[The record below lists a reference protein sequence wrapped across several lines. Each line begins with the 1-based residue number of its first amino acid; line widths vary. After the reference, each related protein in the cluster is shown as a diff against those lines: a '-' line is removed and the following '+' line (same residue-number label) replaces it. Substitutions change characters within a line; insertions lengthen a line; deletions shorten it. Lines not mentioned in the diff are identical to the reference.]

1 MLDSSEYGSIPSFH
15 ISDQGNVH
23 QVEVRGEKTKD
34 GIRFSWSDIS
44 RLFEM
49 PATYHLSQKLDQ
61 QNMGVYQASTYLT
74 YEECWIDPN
83 MIYSVRPVSYNV

>member
-1 MLDSSEYGSIPSFH
+1 MGVYQASTYLTKE
-15 ISDQGNVH
+15 VH

-74 YEECWIDPN
+74 YNGLLKIIFASRSGTAEFICYPEG
-83 MIYSVRPVSYNV
+83 

>member
-1 MLDSSEYGSIPSFH
+1 MGVYQASTYLTKE
-15 ISDQGNVH
+15 VH

-74 YEECWIDPN
+74 YEEYWIAPN
-83 MIYSVRPVSYNV
+83 MIYSVRPVSYIV